1 MRHLA
6 IGVIFGVMVATAV
19 SAESP
24 YTGQQTREVKALS
37 TQEVHDYLNGR
48 GMGFAKAAELNH
60 YPGPRHVLDLANEL
74 ELGDEQ
80 RSRSEAIF
88 EAMKAKAILLGTELV
103 ERESEL
109 DRQFASGAVSPESL
123 GTLLSE
129 IAALKGKLRYVHL
142 LAHLEQ
148 RPVLSKQQIRLYD
161 ELRGYGVTSGSEHS
175 HRHSHGD

>member
-6 IGVIFGVMVATAV
+6 IGVIFGATMATAV

-24 YTGQQTREVKALS
+24 YAGQQTREIKALS
-37 TQEVHDYLNGR
+37 TQEVDDYLNGR

-60 YPGPRHVLDLANEL
+60 YPGPRHVLDLVSEL
-74 ELGDEQ
+74 ELSDEQ
-80 RSRSEAIF
+80 RNRSEAIF
-88 EAMKAKAILLGTELV
+88 EAMKTKATVLGTELV

-109 DRQFASGAVSPESL
+109 DRQFASGAVTPESL
-123 GTLLSE
+123 GALLSE

-148 RPVLSKQQIRLYD
+148 TPLLSKHQIRLYD
-161 ELRGYGVTSGSEHS
+161 ELRGYGIKNSSGHS
-175 HRHSHGD
+175 HSH

>member
-6 IGVIFGVMVATAV
+6 IGVIIGATVATAV
-19 SAESP
+19 GAESP
-24 YTGQQTREVKALS
+24 YAGQQTREIKALS
-37 TQEVHDYLNGR
+37 TQEVDDYLNGR

-60 YPGPRHVLDLANEL
+60 YPGPRHVLDLVSEL
-74 ELGDEQ
+74 ELSDEQ
-80 RSRSEAIF
+80 RNRSEAIF
-88 EAMKAKAILLGTELV
+88 EAMKTKATVLGTELV

-109 DRQFASGAVSPESL
+109 DRQFASGAVTPESL

-148 RPVLSKQQIRLYD
+148 RPLLSKHQIRLYD
-161 ELRGYGVTSGSEHS
+161 ELRGYGVTNSSGHS
-175 HRHSHGD
+175 HSH

>member
-6 IGVIFGVMVATAV
+6 IGVIISIMVTTAV

-24 YTGQQTREVKALS
+24 YAGQQTREVKALS
-37 TQEVHDYLNGR
+37 TQEVDDYLNGR

-74 ELGDEQ
+74 ELGHEQ

-88 EAMKAKAILLGTELV
+88 GAMKAKAILLGTELV
-103 ERESEL
+103 EKESEL
-109 DRQFASGAVSPESL
+109 DRQFANGAVSPESL
-123 GTLLSE
+123 GMLLSE

-148 RPVLSKQQIRLYD
+148 RPVLSKHQIRLYD
-161 ELRGYGVTSGSEHS
+161 ELRGYGVSNGSEHS
-175 HRHSHGD
+175 HSHSHGD